1 MEYSLFGL
9 AKHWLGEDEL
19 GNFSE
24 EVDEAFRLIWNEAF
38 ATGYDSAVT
47 FWRSTT
53 SEREQCR
60 VPTVQDEAS
69 KEKVLS
75 KVEELAGDFAHD
87 LCGELQVS
95 QKEAYTLAYYA
106 LVDFAKE
113 ILKLW
118 GRRGSLGCIV
128 GS

>member
-1 MEYSLFGL
+1 MEYSLPEL
-9 AKHWLGEDEL
+9 AKHWLGEDEA

-24 EVDEAFRLIWNEAF
+24 DVTEAFLLVWNEAF
-38 ATGYDSAVT
+38 AAGYDSAVK

-53 SEREQCR
+53 SEREQCE
-60 VPTVQDEAS
+60 VPTVQEEAS
-69 KEKVLS
+69 GDKILS
-75 KVEELAGDFAHD
+75 KVEELAGDFARD

-113 ILKLW
+113 ILKLE
-118 GRRGSLGCIV
+118 GGKE
-128 GS
+128 